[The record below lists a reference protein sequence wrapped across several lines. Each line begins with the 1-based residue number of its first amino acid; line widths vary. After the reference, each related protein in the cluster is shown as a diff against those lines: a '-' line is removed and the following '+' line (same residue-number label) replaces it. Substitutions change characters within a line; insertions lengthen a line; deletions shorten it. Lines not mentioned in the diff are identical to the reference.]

1 MRIILSALASIFLIL
16 HSLSSETLSQTVIPR
31 TAVITGRV
39 TDASTGKPLTGANV
53 YIANSLMGAASD
65 QNGSFIIHNTPFGTY
80 QLVASYIGYKPE
92 KILISVE
99 SNTTG
104 HVEFRLT
111 PVVLQLE
118 EVVVTYERPKDWEKD
133 LKTFQE
139 GLLGSSKNAD
149 NCAILNPEYVRFDR
163 DKEND
168 IFRAAAD
175 RILIIENRALGYML
189 NVLLEEFEINNDI
202 VKMDYTIKFEE
213 IIPENDREAENWEK
227 ARAETYNGSLQHFLA
242 SFAQDTYEEEGF
254 DVGFITIEKSR
265 IVTEINYDAIILN
278 GKNQYERIMH
288 FDGLL
293 RVRNLK
299 AGMNRYPTTIRG
311 RDAFAEIF
319 KEESYIRLM
328 RNRVPLN
335 INGTLPEP
343 YLILV
348 IGYWGKA
355 RIADK
360 LPFEYKPDLK

>member
-1 MRIILSALASIFLIL
+1 MRKLLSALASIFLIL
-16 HSLSSETLSQTVIPR
+16 HSLSSQTFSQTVIPR
-31 TAVITGRV
+31 TAVITGTV
-39 TDASTGKPLTGANV
+39 TDASTGEPLTGANV

-99 SNTTG
+99 SNTTDN
-104 HVEFRLT
+104 VDFRLT
-111 PVVLQLE
+111 PVVLRLE

-133 LKTFQE
+133 LKTFQS
-139 GLLGSSKNAD
+139 GLLGSTDNAD
-149 NCAILNPEYVRFDR
+149 KCTILNPEVLNFER
-163 DKEND
+163 DDDNNV
-168 IFRAAAD
+168 FRAVAD
-175 RILIIENRALGYML
+175 RILKIENRALGYMV
-189 NVLLEEFEINNDI
+189 NVLLEEFEIRDET
-202 VKMDYTIKFEE
+202 VKMNYTIKFEE
-213 IIPENDREAENWEK
+213 IVPENDKEAENWEK
-227 ARAETYNGSLQHFLA
+227 ARDETYNGSLQHFLTA
-242 SFAQDTYEEEGF
+242 FAQGTYGKEGF